1 MYLRLKIGIKKTI
14 DLSNILDRNCHLR
27 MLEMVIQSI
36 KISKLLGEHAL
47 FKDPLVGYC
56 LGVA

>member
-36 KISKLLGEHAL
+36 KFSKLSGEHAL
-47 FKDPLVGYC
+47 FKDPLVDYC